1 MNRRTWTIQELLKV
15 TTDFL
20 REKDIESPRLCAEVL
35 LSHQLKKTR
44 VELYLEFDRPLRSS
58 EVDEYRALVKRRLNR
73 EPLQYITGR
82 QEFWSLEF
90 LVNPSVLVPRPETE
104 ILVEEALKLKQ
115 TNQLPNGNGGQ
126 TRILDLGT
134 GSGVIAV
141 SLAKE
146 VENAVVWASDVS
158 AEALAVAREN
168 AERHAV
174 APRITFC
181 EGDLWQAFKDPA
193 PAFDI
198 IISNPPYIASD
209 VFDTLPE
216 EVRAYEPRIALDG
229 HEKGMYFIERII
241 TQGES
246 YLKPGGWLLIEM
258 DPDQTDQALALI
270 GATRSFCREERL
282 MDYGKNYRMIKAQK
296 KNG

>member
-1 MNRRTWTIQELLKV
+1 MTQRTWTIKEILNV
-15 TTDFL
+15 TAEFL
-20 REKDIESPRLCAEVL
+20 RDKQIESPRLCAEVL
-35 LSHQLKKTR
+35 LALQLCKTR
-44 VELYLEFDRPLRSS
+44 VELYLSFDQPLRDS
-58 EVDEYRALVKRRLNR
+58 EVAQYRALVKRRLNR

-90 LVNPSVLVPRPETE
+90 VVNPSVLVPRPDTE
-104 ILVEEALKLKQ
+104 ILVEEALRLKRAD
-115 TNQLPNGNGGQ
+115 QLPEGGGDQ

-134 GSGVIAV
+134 GCGAIAI

-146 VENAVVWASDVS
+146 IEGAAFWATDIS

-174 APRITFC
+174 SGKIMFC
-181 EGDLWQAFKDPA
+181 EGDLYQALEQPA
-193 PAFDI
+193 PAFDM
-198 IISNPPYIASD
+198 IISNPPYIAAD
-209 VFDTLPE
+209 AFDSLPE

-241 TQGES
+241 GDAEN

-258 DPDQTDQALALI
+258 DPGQTEQALALI
-270 GATRSFCREERL
+270 GETRSLCRGERL
-282 MDYGKNYRMIKAQK
+282 MDYHKNYRMIKAQK
-296 KNG
+296 KHG

>member
-1 MNRRTWTIQELLKV
+1 MTQRTWTIKEILNV
-15 TTDFL
+15 TAQFL
-20 REKDIESPRLCAEVL
+20 RDKQIESPRLCAEVL
-35 LSHQLKKTR
+35 LSHQLRKTR
-44 VELYLEFDRPLRSS
+44 VELYLSFDQPLRDS
-58 EVDEYRALVKRRLNR
+58 EVAQYRALVKRRLNK
-73 EPLQYITGR
+73 EPVQYITGR

-90 LVNPSVLVPRPETE
+90 VVNPSVLIPRPDTE
-104 ILVEEALKLKQ
+104 ILVEEALRLNKA
-115 TNQLPNGNGGQ
+115 NQLAEGSGDQ

-134 GSGVIAV
+134 GSGAIAV
-141 SLAKE
+141 SLARE
-146 VENAVVWASDVS
+146 IEGAAFWATDIS

-174 APRITFC
+174 SGKIRFC
-181 EGDLWQAFKDPA
+181 EGDLYQALEEPA
-193 PAFDI
+193 PAFDM
-198 IISNPPYIASD
+198 IISNPPYVAAD

-241 TQGES
+241 ADAEN

-270 GATRSFCREERL
+270 GETRSLCRQERL
-282 MDYGKNYRMIKAQK
+282 MDYHKNYRMIKAQK
-296 KNG
+296 QHG

>member
-1 MNRRTWTIQELLKV
+1 MTHRTWTIKEILTV
-15 TTDFL
+15 TAEFL
-20 REKDIESPRLCAEVL
+20 REKHIESPRLCAEVL
-35 LSHQLKKTR
+35 LSLELRKTR
-44 VELYLEFDRPLRSS
+44 VELYLSFDQPLGDS
-58 EVDEYRALVKRRLNR
+58 EVAQYRALVKRRLNR

-104 ILVEEALKLKQ
+104 ILVEEALRLKQ
-115 TNQLPNGNGGQ
+115 TKQLPQGSDNQ

-134 GSGVIAV
+134 GSGAIAV

-146 VENAVVWASDVS
+146 MEDAAFWATDIS
-158 AEALAVAREN
+158 AEALAIAREN

-174 APRITFC
+174 FGKITFC
-181 EGDLWQAFKDPA
+181 QGDLFQALEQPA
-193 PAFDI
+193 PVFDM

-209 VFDTLPE
+209 AFETLPE
-216 EVRAYEPRIALDG
+216 EIRAHEPRIALDG

-241 TQGES
+241 ADAEN

-270 GATRSFCREERL
+270 EGARYLCRQARI
-282 MDYGKNYRMIKAQK
+282 MDYHKNYRMIKAQK
-296 KNG
+296 RDG

>member
-1 MNRRTWTIQELLKV
+1 MTQRTWTIKEILNV
-15 TTDFL
+15 TSQFL
-20 REKDIESPRLCAEVL
+20 RDKQIESPRLCAEVL
-35 LSHQLKKTR
+35 LSLQLHKTR
-44 VELYLEFDRPLRSS
+44 VELYLSFDQPLRDS
-58 EVDEYRALVKRRLNR
+58 EVAQYRALVKRRLNR

-90 LVNPSVLVPRPETE
+90 VVNPSVLVPRPETE
-104 ILVEEALKLKQ
+104 ILVEEALNLKK
-115 TNQLPNGNGGQ
+115 TNQLHEGSGDQ

-134 GSGVIAV
+134 GSGAIAI

-146 VENAVVWASDVS
+146 IEGAAFWATDIS

-174 APRITFC
+174 SGKITFC
-181 EGDLWQAFKDPA
+181 QGDLYQALEQPA
-193 PAFDI
+193 PAFDM

-209 VFDTLPE
+209 AFDTLPE

-241 TQGES
+241 ADAENH
-246 YLKPGGWLLIEM
+246 LRPGGWLLIEM
-258 DPDQTDQALALI
+258 DPGQTDKALALI
-270 GATRSFCREERL
+270 GARGSLCRQERL
-282 MDYGKNYRMIKAQK
+282 MDYHKNYRMIKAQREH
-296 KNG
+296 G

>member
-1 MNRRTWTIQELLKV
+1 MTLRTWTIKEILKV
-15 TTDFL
+15 TAEFL
-20 REKDIESPRLCAEVL
+20 GDKKIESPRLCAEVL
-35 LSHQLKKTR
+35 LSHQLRKTR
-44 VELYLEFDRPLRSS
+44 VELYLSFDQPLRDS
-58 EVDEYRALVKRRLNR
+58 EVAQYRALVKRRLNR

-90 LVNPSVLVPRPETE
+90 MVNPSVLVPRPDTE
-104 ILVEEALKLKQ
+104 ILVEEALRLKQ
-115 TNQLPNGNGGQ
+115 ANQLPEANADQ

-134 GSGVIAV
+134 GSGAIAV

-146 VENAVVWASDVS
+146 IEGAAFWATDIS

-174 APRITFC
+174 SGKITFC
-181 EGDLWQAFKDPA
+181 QGDLYQALEQPA
-193 PAFDI
+193 PVFDM

-209 VFDTLPE
+209 AFDTLPE

-241 TQGES
+241 AQGVN

-258 DPDQTDQALALI
+258 DPGQTDQALDLI
-270 GATRSFCREERL
+270 GATRSFCRQERL
-282 MDYGKNYRMIKAQK
+282 MDYHKNYRMIKAQK
-296 KNG
+296 QHG